1 MVATIAARGNAVTAA
16 HYYLHLE
23 SEPYYTEGN
32 ESSGLWLGKG
42 AEALDLQGSVSKE
55 QFAAL
60 LHGLHPQTQERLAVV
75 GGKKRTHTAGHD
87 LVFSAPKS
95 VSVLWALTAGE
106 DRSNILKGHQRAV
119 AKALSCAEE
128 NHVICRR
135 GKGGRIKEN
144 VAGMVAAR
152 FQHFSS
158 RDLDPQLHTHCY
170 IFNVAQRQD
179 TTWGA
184 ILSKPL
190 YQVQKQLGAQYRKA
204 LAEQLVQLGYEAEV
218 KQETIQISGVSREA
232 ELSFSKRRLEILQ
245 AARLIQNRTA
255 SQMELIALKTRKRK
269 RELPLPTLFQAWQ
282 ARAKKLEIKV
292 PAPRIRQDQALITEP
307 TSPQRRFD
315 RALKRLNALTAQG
328 ATQRPLSSTVKLLRA
343 AMNKL
348 GLVRKHRQQVLSNT
362 PQRPVKVTQDQS
374 ITSYNL

>member
-1 MVATIAARGNAVTAA
+1 MVATIAARGNAVAA
-16 HYYLHLE
+16 ARYYLHLE
-23 SEPYYTEGN
+23 SEPYYTDGN
-32 ESSGLWLGKG
+32 EISGLWFGKG
-42 AEALDLQGSVSKE
+42 AEALDLQGSVNKE

-75 GGKKRTHTAGHD
+75 GGKRRTHTAGHD

-95 VSVLWALTAGE
+95 VSILWALTKGE
-106 DRSNILKGHQRAV
+106 DRSSILEGHQRAV
-119 AKALSCAEE
+119 TKALSCAEE
-128 NHVICRR
+128 NHIICRR

-158 RDLDPQLHTHCY
+158 RELDPQLHTHCY

-179 TTWGA
+179 ATWGA

-190 YQVQKQLGAQYRKA
+190 YQVQKQLGAQYRKE
-204 LAEQLVQLGYEAEV
+204 LAEQLVQLGYEATA
-218 KQETIQISGVSREA
+218 KQETIQISGISREE

-245 AARLIQNRTA
+245 AARLIQNHTA

-269 RELPLPTLFQAWQ
+269 RELPLPTLFQVWQ
-282 ARAKKLEIKV
+282 EQAKKLELKV
-292 PAPRIRQDQALITEP
+292 PAPRIQQDHTLITEEA
-307 TSPQRRFD
+307 SPRRRFD
-315 RALKRLNALTAQG
+315 RALKHLSALTAQG
-328 ATQRPLSSTVKLLRA
+328 ATQRPLNSAVKLLRA

-348 GLVRKHRQQVLSNT
+348 RFTRKRQQQAIQHHPKQLTEAINSRERLSH
-362 PQRPVKVTQDQS
+362 KM
-374 ITSYNL
+374 